1 MNLDTF
7 VAGVIVGTMVSV
19 IYFFHWGGRLR

>member
-7 VAGVIVGTMVSV
+7 VAGVIVGTFVTV
-19 IYFFHWGGRLR
+19 IYTFYKGGRLR